1 MAEIQGTDYTSRKK
15 DVLVIRLGTKNESF
29 ELRILPPTKGIHDG
43 LVHVAGIIDDVT
55 SGAARYEQLDIAACY
70 ELIAAAMSN
79 NTCLRR
85 ITAAYLEEIGF
96 DLSDVADF
104 LGSYLFF
111 VLELG
116 RSKN

>member
-1 MAEIQGTDYTSRKK
+1 MAEFQGTDYTARKK
-15 DVLVIRLGTKNESF
+15 DVLVIRLGTREESF

-43 LVHVAGIIDDVT
+43 LVHVAGVIDDVT
-55 SGAARYEQLDIAACY
+55 SGKAAHEKLDIGACF
-70 ELIAAAMSN
+70 ELVAAAMSN
-79 NTCLRR
+79 NTALRR
-85 ITAAYLEEIGF
+85 ITAEYLESIGF

-111 VLELG
+111 ITELA

>member
-1 MAEIQGTDYTSRKK
+1 MAEIRGTDYTTRRK
-15 DVLVIRLGTKNESF
+15 DVLVIRLGTKDESF

-43 LVHVAGIIDDVT
+43 LVHVAGVIDDVT
-55 SGAARYEQLDIAACY
+55 SGKAAHGELDIGACFELVAAS
-70 ELIAAAMSN
+70 MSN
-79 NTCLRR
+79 NTALRR
-85 ITAAYLEEIGF
+85 ITAGYLESIGF

-111 VLELG
+111 ITELA